1 MASNENVQ
9 SAANPSGAEA
19 VRSFVWRML
28 RAAKLDASL
37 YDEVESDRA
46 AMGQAVSVIILSS
59 IAAGIGGGAFN
70 APGIL
75 MMTIT
80 AFAGWFLWAFL
91 TFFIGTRF
99 LPQENTHADYL
110 RLLRTI
116 GFASSP
122 GLIRIFGVF
131 PAVRS
136 FIFFAAS
143 AWMVIAMVIA
153 VRESLSYTS
162 TMRAAAVVA
171 IGWAIQFILIVFVMG
186 IILRLT

>member
-1 MASNENVQ
+1 MSNENVQ
-9 SAANPSGAEA
+9 SAMSPSGAQA
-19 VRSFVWRML
+19 MRSFTSRML

-59 IAAGIGGGAFN
+59 IASGIGGGAFT

-75 MMTIT
+75 VMTLA

-99 LPQENTHADYL
+99 LPQENTRADYSK
-110 RLLRTI
+110 LLRTI

-122 GLIRIFGVF
+122 GLIRIFGII
-131 PAVRS
+131 PTLRS
-136 FIFFAAS
+136 IVFFAAA
-143 AWMVIAMVIA
+143 AWMVIAMVVA
-153 VRESLSYTS
+153 VREALSYTS
-162 TMRAAAVVA
+162 TMRAVAVVA
-171 IGWAIQFILIVFVMG
+171 IGWAIQFIVLIFIMG
-186 IILRLT
+186 IASRMI

>member
-1 MASNENVQ
+1 MANESVV
-9 SAANPSGAEA
+9 NPSGSQA
-19 VRSFVWRML
+19 VRSFISRML

-37 YDEVESDRA
+37 YDEVENDKA
-46 AMGQAVSVIILSS
+46 AIGQAVSVIILSS
-59 IAAGIGGGAFN
+59 IAAGIGGGLFS

-75 MMTIT
+75 MMTAA

-99 LPQENTHADYL
+99 LPQENTRADYSK
-110 RLLRTI
+110 LLRTI

-122 GLIRIFGVF
+122 GLIRIFGAL
-131 PAVRS
+131 PALRS

-153 VRESLSYTS
+153 VREALSYTS
-162 TMRAAAVVA
+162 TMRAVAVVA
-171 IGWAIQFILIVFVMG
+171 IGWAVQFIVIMFVMG
-186 IILRLT
+186 IVSRII

>member
-1 MASNENVQ
+1 MANE
-9 SAANPSGAEA
+9 SAMSPYGASA
-19 VRSFVWRML
+19 MRSFFSRML

-59 IAAGIGGGAFN
+59 IAAGIGSGAFN

-75 MMTIT
+75 LMTAA

-99 LPQENTHADYL
+99 LPQENTRADYSK
-110 RLLRTI
+110 LLRTI

-122 GLIRIFGVF
+122 GLIRIFGAL
-131 PAVRS
+131 PTLRGIA
-136 FIFFAAS
+136 FFAAS

-162 TMRAAAVVA
+162 TMRAVAVVA
-171 IGWAIQFILIVFVMG
+171 IGWAIQFIVLIFVMG
-186 IILRLT
+186 IISRTI